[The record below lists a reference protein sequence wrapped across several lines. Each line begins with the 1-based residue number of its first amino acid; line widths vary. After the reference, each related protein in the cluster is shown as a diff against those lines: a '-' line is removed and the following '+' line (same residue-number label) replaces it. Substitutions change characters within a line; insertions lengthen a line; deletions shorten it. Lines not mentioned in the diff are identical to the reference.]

1 MLFLPPLAQLLREDS
16 DSRRTEEDR
25 HLLKTGDCSQRG
37 DHLRLQVPNRGREDP
52 VLVRIS
58 PVPRYPELVRT
69 GIVSI
74 LFPRQNTG
82 VL

>member
-1 MLFLPPLAQLLREDS
+1 
-16 DSRRTEEDR
+16 
-25 HLLKTGDCSQRG
+25 
-37 DHLRLQVPNRGREDP
+37 